1 MTTKKIF
8 LPFSY
13 GSILRLAFFATAVL
27 ALVSFLGP
35 CFAQAEEP
43 KVGKKEAGKYFQK
56 ETEVQEVSSSRS
68 RGDGLLML
76 HVGGFSNS
84 TAYQWKDNNKR
95 TGVGRASYGVT
106 YLYDQWGSL
115 DVSIRLDFIE
125 YKVDDERA
133 LKLSLLPLW
142 TFPMAE
148 SHFPLYFGFGVG
160 PGVFFNQLADESTLS
175 LDYQLIAGAR
185 FLDIVENFGAF
196 IEFGLKNHLH
206 VLSDGQ
212 FNGTALVA
220 GIAFTF

>member
-1 MTTKKIF
+1 MKMHRNLVRFFQIYSIS
-8 LPFSY
+8 LP
-13 GSILRLAFFATAVL
+13 VL
-27 ALVSFLGP
+27 AMGV
-35 CFAQAEEP
+35 FAILTFSELSSARAEDP
-43 KVGKKEAGKYFQK
+43 KVGKKEANKYFQK
-56 ETEVQEVSSSRS
+56 EIETQDVSSPRS
-68 RGDGLLML
+68 KGDGLLML

-106 YLYDQWGSL
+106 YLYDHWGSL
-115 DVSIRLDFIE
+115 DVNIRLDFIE

-160 PGVFFNQLADESTLS
+160 PGVYFNQLAEESTLS

-185 FLDIVENFGAF
+185 FLDLVENFGAF

>member
-1 MTTKKIF
+1 MMIHIGLKTSLIR
-8 LPFSY
+8 FSPLF
-13 GSILRLAFFATAVL
+13 SAVL
-27 ALVSFLGP
+27 TVLAMSALTP
-35 CFAQAEEP
+35 ARAEEP
-43 KVGKKEAGKYFQK
+43 KVGKKEASKYFQK
-56 ETEVQEVSSSRS
+56 EADAPEAPSSHSK
-68 RGDGLLML
+68 GDGLLML

-95 TGVGRASYGVT
+95 TGVGKATYGVT

-115 DVSIRLDFIE
+115 DVNLRLDFIE

-148 SHFPLYFGFGVG
+148 RHFPLYFGFGVG
-160 PGVFFNQLADESTLS
+160 PGVFFNQLADESNLS
-175 LDYQLIAGAR
+175 LDYQLIVGAR

-196 IEFGLKNHLH
+196 VEFGLKNHLH

-220 GIAFTF
+220 GLAFTF